1 MKKITFLLLLLI
13 PCLLTA
19 QTEVKDYEPGI
30 TEEGIT
36 YFLPK
41 TEFYLVITTTR
52 TTQYPGEL
60 APFAARYLKL
70 NPVALHKE
78 ELWKMQHVNL
88 VTSGVADRDRAFS
101 IKLKNKT
108 SAPLVAL
115 ARDGRLLAI
124 NADAQTSTIIP
135 QPKQVDD
142 KRPLEDPTKYKTQEI
157 LAAGSKE
164 KMAEFT
170 ANEIFDIRES
180 RSQLSKGQADYMPKD
195 GEQLK
200 LMLANLDRQ
209 EEGLLKLFTGTDRT
223 DTVTFVLK
231 ITFDHAF
238 ENKII
243 GRFSKFLGL
252 VDANNLAGAPIY
264 LSIEE
269 QKDAPEP
276 KENND
281 KPQKVI
287 PGVRYCVPGKALIRL
302 KSDDKEYLKTIL
314 PVAQFGK
321 IENLGNELFNK
332 HFNTH
337 VIFDETTGGIIKITS
352 DEQ

>member
-1 MKKITFLLLLLI
+1 MKKIIFLLLLLI
-13 PCLLTA
+13 PCILPA
-19 QTEVKDYEPGI
+19 QTDVKDYEPGV

-52 TTQYPGEL
+52 TTQYPGEF
-60 APFAARYLKL
+60 APFAARYLKMDQ
-70 NPVALHKE
+70 VALQKE
-78 ELWKMQHVNL
+78 EAWKMQRVNL
-88 VTSGVADRDRAFS
+88 VASGIADHERAFS

-124 NADAQTSTIIP
+124 NADAQSLIQIP
-135 QPKQVDD
+135 QPRQVDD
-142 KRPLEDPTKYKTQEI
+142 KRPMEDPAKYKTQEI

-164 KMAEFT
+164 KMAELT

-223 DTVTFVLK
+223 DTITFVLK
-231 ITFDHAF
+231 ITFDHSF

-243 GRFSKFLGL
+243 CRFSTFLGL
-252 VDANNLAGAPIY
+252 VDANDLAGEPVY
-264 LSIEE
+264 LTIEE
-269 QKDAPEP
+269 QKEAIEP
-276 KENND
+276 KDNAD
-281 KPQKVI
+281 KPQKAI

-302 KSDDKEYLKTIL
+302 KSKETEYLKAIL

-337 VIFDETTGGIIKITS
+337 VTFDETTGGIIKVTS

>member
-1 MKKITFLLLLLI
+1 
-13 PCLLTA
+13 
-19 QTEVKDYEPGI
+19 
-30 TEEGIT
+30 
-36 YFLPK
+36 
-41 TEFYLVITTTR
+41 
-52 TTQYPGEL
+52 
-60 APFAARYLKL
+60 
-70 NPVALHKE
+70 
-78 ELWKMQHVNL
+78 MQRVNL
-88 VTSGVADRDRAFS
+88 VASGIADHERAFS

-124 NADAQTSTIIP
+124 NADAQSLSQIP
-135 QPKQVDD
+135 QPRQVDD
-142 KRPLEDPTKYKTQEI
+142 KRPMEDPAKYKTQEI

-164 KMAEFT
+164 KMAELT

-200 LMLANLDRQ
+200 LMLSNLDRQ

-223 DTVTFVLK
+223 DTITFVLK
-231 ITFDHAF
+231 ITFDHSF

-243 GRFSKFLGL
+243 CRFSTFLGL
-252 VDANNLAGAPIY
+252 VDANDLAGEPVY
-264 LSIEE
+264 LTIEE
-269 QKDAPEP
+269 QKEATEP
-276 KENND
+276 KDNAD
-281 KPQKVI
+281 KPQKAI

-302 KSDDKEYLKTIL
+302 KSKETEYLKAIL

-337 VIFDETTGGIIKITS
+337 VTFDETTGGIIKVTS

>member
-19 QTEVKDYEPGI
+19 QTEVKDYEPGV

-52 TTQYPGEL
+52 TTKYPGEL

-88 VTSGVADRDRAFS
+88 VTSGVADRERAFS

-164 KMAEFT
+164 KMAELT

-243 GRFSKFLGL
+243 SR
-252 VDANNLAGAPIY
+252 
-264 LSIEE
+264 
-269 QKDAPEP
+269 
-276 KENND
+276 
-281 KPQKVI
+281 
-287 PGVRYCVPGKALIRL
+287 C
-302 KSDDKEYLKTIL
+302 
-314 PVAQFGK
+314 
-321 IENLGNELFNK
+321 
-332 HFNTH
+332 
-337 VIFDETTGGIIKITS
+337 
-352 DEQ
+352 